1 MFRMST
7 IINNASV
14 PLPMINTHKFN
25 SVNMQSNNVITT
37 NTINGSM
44 INRIKGLKPCCSS
57 CGKK

>member
-7 IINNASV
+7 IINNASA
-14 PLPMINTHKFN
+14 PLPMINTHKFRT
-25 SVNMQSNNVITT
+25 VNAQSNNVITA

-44 INRIKGLKPCCSS
+44 INRIKGLKPGCSS